1 METEKIQ
8 NDIRN
13 QILEKIKSGEVNM
26 KPKYYFIIK
35 LMALALTVFLT
46 FILSAM
52 LVSYVLFSI
61 KISGQFFLLGFG
73 AKGLY
78 QFFIALPWFI
88 LAIDLVLIFILD
100 WLLKSFRFGYNSSV
114 MFLFVVTLVSITVLA
129 YLINSTSFH
138 RDMMIRAEGKKLP
151 IAGGFYNDLR
161 RSHKSQG
168 LFRGEILSIEGTST
182 FFIKYRD
189 FDSRIEGDTAKIVVP
204 NSIDLFST
212 GVIVGDTVFIAG
224 DSVDGEIHAYGIR
237 KLTDYK

>member
-8 NDIRN
+8 NDIKN

-35 LMALALTVFLT
+35 LVALALTVFLT
-46 FILSAM
+46 FILSTM
-52 LVSYVLFSI
+52 LVSYVIFSI

-78 QFFIALPWFI
+78 HFFIALPWFI
-88 LAIDLVLIFILD
+88 LGIDVLLIFFLD
-100 WLLKSFRFGYNSSV
+100 WLLKSFKFGYNSSV

-129 YLINSTSFH
+129 SLINSTSFH
-138 RDMMIRAEGKKLP
+138 RDMMLRAEGRGLP

-168 LFRGEILSIEGTST
+168 LFRGEIMSIEGTST
-182 FFIKYRD
+182 FYIRYVD
-189 FDSRIEGDTAKIVVP
+189 QNSNVDGDTAKIVVP
-204 NSIDLFST
+204 NSIDIFSL
-212 GVIVGDTVFIAG
+212 GAMIGDTVYIAG
-224 DSVDGEIHAYGIR
+224 DSINGEIHAYGIR
-237 KLTDYK
+237 KLTSE